1 MGVVI
6 SSLYQL
12 GAAAALHTLADK
24 GDGSPAVSEPSERSG
39 ATVRRA
45 ALRLKL
51 GGFAAGRGARSGAAA
66 GGASAGRV
74 A

>member
-24 GDGSPAVSEPSERSG
+24 GDGRPAVSEPSERSG
-39 ATVRRA
+39 ATGEEA
-45 ALRLKL
+45 
-51 GGFAAGRGARSGAAA
+51 RGAATEAKRDSQPEEAREVAPRPAAQALGA
-66 GGASAGRV
+66 
-74 A
+74 